1 MYGKR
6 KNWGKTCASFLFYA
20 VFYGKMIVKVPL

>member
-1 MYGKR
+1 MEKEKLEQNLR
-6 KNWGKTCASFLFYA
+6 QFFLFYA

>member
-1 MYGKR
+1 MEKEKLGQ
-6 KNWGKTCASFLFYA
+6 KTCASFLFYA

>member
-1 MYGKR
+1 MEKE
-6 KNWGKTCASFLFYA
+6 NWGKTCASFLFYA

>member
-1 MYGKR
+1 MEKE
-6 KNWGKTCASFLFYA
+6 KTGAKLAPVFLFYA